1 MSFQDAFDSVIM
13 IIVIVHLFT
22 IDKKSFYLIQKQLKS
37 AKKREKIIYL
47 YKSIKIDF
55 CITLKILS
63 KFQEFK

>member
-22 IDKKSFYLIQKQLKS
+22 IDKKRFYLIQKQLKS